1 MNELALIAI
10 GAFLSLASSLASGV
24 VFFWLRS
31 HREDF
36 RDLVKHVDEIEDGL
50 DDKIQTVDVKAN
62 ENRESIARLE
72 GRFGR
77 LGTQQN
83 WRE

>member
-1 MNELALIAI
+1 MNELSVIAF
-10 GAFLSLASSLASGV
+10 GAFLSLVGAVFNGLL
-24 VFFWLRS
+24 FFWLRGI
-31 HREDF
+31 RDDF
-36 RDLVKHVDEIEDGL
+36 REMARKVELVDSKS
-50 DDKIQTVDVKAN
+50 N